1 MVAIPIGDDQPG
13 TAARIATSENM
24 RIYRTGRANNETSE
38 RVDQESFARSELS
51 LPADLDG
58 MLLQQEPG
66 GERWTEVG
74 VLRSHQ
80 LDHIFPYA
88 GVPLAVRGS
97 ASSLVDQRS
106 ASAFLVSRQQPKGLT
121 HTQRQHCRRRHHRAP
136 PGQNFCQYLY
146 SLQIPLTHRYQ
157 SHPVSVTS
165 NGRDHD
171 ISNGRL
177 QIDYT

>member
-1 MVAIPIGDDQPG
+1 MVAAIDLDQLAVALTPKAG
-13 TAARIATSENM
+13 LV
-24 RIYRTGRANNETSE
+24 ETSALLAGQPKPVGNHPSTK
-38 RVDQESFARSELS
+38 R
-51 LPADLDG
+51 LPADLEG
-58 MLLQQEPG
+58 MLLPQELG
-66 GERWTEVG
+66 RERWTEVG

-80 LDHIFPYA
+80 LDRILPYA

-157 SHPVSVTS
+157 SHSVSVTS
-165 NGRDHD
+165 NGRNYDLSKVLAH
-171 ISNGRL
+171 IW
-177 QIDYT
+177 